1 MPILNLKT
9 LLGAAAVLATL
20 AHMPAAIA
28 QAYPT
33 KPVRMIV
40 PFAPGGRV
48 DAVGRIICEAL
59 TKDMA
64 QPCIVETKAG
74 AGGAIGADFVAKSRP
89 DGYTLLLASAGI
101 MSILPHV
108 EKKLSYDPRKDFT
121 AVSRLVVGFTYIGVN
136 KDFKARTIPEL
147 IAMAREKPGT
157 IGYGTSGVGTY
168 GHLAGELMTQVAN
181 APMVHV
187 PYKGTGAAIA
197 DILAGHVP
205 VMIAGE
211 LGDLAKDGGVRI
223 LATTNQTRP
232 PDFPNVPTMKELG
245 YPQFIADSWIGLF
258 AAAGMDP
265 AISAKLNVAIQKTL
279 ANPEIAAKIRGLGSE
294 VAFADGPALAR
305 QVNTDLDIF
314 GGIIRKAGLK
324 FE

>member
-1 MPILNLKT
+1 MSILKHAV
-9 LLGAAAVLATL
+9 LGAALFAALANISG
-20 AHMPAAIA
+20 AIA
-28 QAYPT
+28 QAYPN
-33 KPVRMIV
+33 KPVRMII
-40 PFAPGGRV
+40 PFAAGGRV
-48 DAVGRIICEAL
+48 DAVGRIVCEAL

-74 AGGAIGADFVAKSRP
+74 AGGAIGADFVAKARP

-108 EKKLSYDPRKDFT
+108 DKRLSYDPRKDFT
-121 AVSRLVVGFTYIGVN
+121 PVSRLVVGFTYIGVN
-136 KDFKARTIPEL
+136 KDFKAKSIAEL
-147 IAMAREKPGT
+147 IAMAKEKPGT
-157 IGYGTSGVGTY
+157 IGYATSGIGTY
-168 GHLAGELMTQVAN
+168 GHLAGELMTQAAA

-211 LGDLAKDGGVRI
+211 LGDLTKDGGVRI

-232 PDFPNVPTMKELG
+232 PDFPNVPTMRELG
-245 YPQFIADSWIGLF
+245 YPQFLADSWIGLF
-258 AAAGMDP
+258 APAGMDP
-265 AISAKLNVAIQKTL
+265 AISAKLNFSVARALKI
-279 ANPEIAAKIRGLGSE
+279 PEVAAKIRGLGSE
-294 VAFADGPALAR
+294 VAFAEGPALSK
-305 QVNTDLDIF
+305 QVTTDLDIF
-314 GGIIRKAGLK
+314 GEIIQKAGLK

>member
-1 MPILNLKT
+1 MPILKCT
-9 LLGAAAVLATL
+9 LLGVSLVATL
-20 AHMPAAIA
+20 LHTSAALA
-28 QAYPT
+28 QTYPT
-33 KPVRMIV
+33 KPVHMVI
-40 PFAPGGRV
+40 PFAAGGRV
-48 DAVGRIICEAL
+48 DAVGRILCEAL
-59 TKDMA
+59 TKDLG

-74 AGGAIGADFVAKSRP
+74 AGGAIGADYVARSKP

-101 MSILPHV
+101 MAILPNID
-108 EKKLSYDPRKDFT
+108 KKLSYDPRKDFT

-136 KDFKARTIPEL
+136 KDVKARTLPEL
-147 IAMAREKPGT
+147 IAMAKEKPGT
-157 IGYGTSGVGTY
+157 IGYATSGVGTY
-168 GHLAGELMTQVAN
+168 GHLAGELMTQAAA

-211 LGDLAKDGGVRI
+211 LGDLTKDGGVRI

-245 YPQFIADSWIGLF
+245 YPQFVADSWIGLF

-265 AISAKLNVAIQKTL
+265 AISARLNASISKLLKI
-279 ANPEIAAKIRGLGSE
+279 PEIATKIRGLGSD
-294 VAFADGPALAR
+294 VAFTEGPALAR
-305 QVNTDLDIF
+305 QVTTDLDIF
-314 GGIIRKAGLK
+314 AEVIRKAGLK

>member
-1 MPILNLKT
+1 MSIFKLTVIGASLIAALANMP
-9 LLGAAAVLATL
+9 G
-20 AHMPAAIA
+20 AIA
-28 QAYPT
+28 QTYPN
-33 KPVRMIV
+33 KPIHMVI
-40 PFAPGGRV
+40 PFAAGGRV

-59 TKDMA
+59 TRDME
-64 QPCIVETKAG
+64 QPCIVETRAG
-74 AGGAIGADFVAKSRP
+74 AGGAIGAEYVAKSRP

-108 EKKLSYDPRKDFT
+108 SKKLGYDPRKDFT
-121 AVSRLVVGFTYIGVN
+121 PVSRLVVGYTYIGVN
-136 KDFKARTIPEL
+136 KDVKAKTLGEL
-147 IAMAREKPGT
+147 ITLAREKPGT
-157 IGYGTSGVGTY
+157 IGYATSGIGTY
-168 GHLAGELMTQVAN
+168 GHLAGELMAQAAA

-187 PYKGTGAAIA
+187 PYKGTGAAIS

-211 LGDLAKDGGVRI
+211 LGDLTKDGGVRI

-245 YPQFIADSWIGLF
+245 YPQFVADSWIGLF
-258 AAAGMDP
+258 AAPGLDP
-265 AISAKLNVAIQKTL
+265 AISAKLNASIAKTL
-279 ANPEIAAKIRGLGSE
+279 KIPEIAAKIRGLGSE
-294 VAFADGPALAR
+294 VAFAEGPALTR

-314 GGIIRKAGLK
+314 GEIIRKAGLK